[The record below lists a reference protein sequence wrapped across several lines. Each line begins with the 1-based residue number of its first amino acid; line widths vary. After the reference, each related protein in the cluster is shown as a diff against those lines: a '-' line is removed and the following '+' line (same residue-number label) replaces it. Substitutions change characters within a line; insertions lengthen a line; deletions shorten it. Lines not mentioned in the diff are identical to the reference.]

1 MHATRELERLARV
14 KSGLRLRI
22 TLRRLATHAQLA
34 RVSRPLY
41 WIDRI
46 QGYWR
51 QISPL
56 ARLAAAPAG
65 WWLLRRGVR
74 HRKGVGSLLRW
85 APAAWR
91 IVQALGARAR
101 A

>member
-1 MHATRELERLARV
+1 V
-14 KSGLRLRI
+14 KSDLRLRI
-22 TLRRLATHAQLA
+22 TLRRVATHAQLA
-34 RVSRPLY
+34 RATRPLR

-46 QGYWR
+46 QGYWQR
-51 QISPL
+51 ISPL

-65 WWLLRRGVR
+65 WWLLRRGLK
-74 HRKGVGSLLRW
+74 HRRSAGSVLRW

-91 IVQALGARAR
+91 IVQAFGARAR